1 MRLAAILPLP
11 LAVAAAAAAVVALAG
26 CAATVA
32 RDAAN
37 APAPITVSP
46 AAAKRIHLVI
56 TPAPGV
62 ETGADWTRLVA
73 DWQTSMTAAAYGRG
87 ASFALARPGETPDGA
102 GVLLNMQVNQFR
114 YMSEGTRALVGVFA
128 GNASLDVDVA
138 FVELPQGNTRGKRN
152 YKTSSSAWQG
162 VFSAMTPKQVDAIAN
177 EIVAEI
183 GVR

>member
-1 MRLAAILPLP
+1 MRLAAVLP
-11 LAVAAAAAAVVALAG
+11 LAVAAALAG
-26 CAATVA
+26 CAATVT
-32 RDAAN
+32 RDASHAT
-37 APAPITVSP
+37 APITVSP
-46 AAAKRIHLVI
+46 AAAKRIHLAI

-87 ASFALARPGETPDGA
+87 ASFALARPGETPAGS
-102 GVLLNMQVNQFR
+102 GVLLRMQVNQFR
-114 YMSEGTRALVGVFA
+114 YMTEGTRALVGVFG
-128 GNASLDVDVA
+128 GNASLDVDVT
-138 FVELPQGNTRGKRN
+138 FVELPQGNTRGTRN

-162 VFSAMTPKQVDAIAN
+162 VLSAMTPKQVDAIAN